1 MVSGLWRGMVW
12 KRMCQHERMAKAKR
26 HHFVPRAYLERFGR
40 DDRVAVRWRDRP
52 SIVVTGTQ
60 NVAVEAGFYTTEEL
74 DGSKSVI
81 VEEGLADIDGEAHAV
96 IETVLSDG
104 VLPESGSSQREML
117 AYYLAIQKSRTPEA
131 RGFASFPTD
140 VLVYAGG
147 RTVDSELIADY
158 LEHVHLG
165 FKPAAGEV
173 AGALTFVQTLTEL
186 YPPATRN
193 EIVTLPLSSFGKVAS
208 VLLSKHWSLEIARK
222 PRLITSDTPM
232 TIWNRP
238 SARDSYR
245 GRGVIDAEE
254 IHFPLSPGCQLVLT
268 PGPRPVVERIEP
280 KRVTRCNIDH
290 AAGCHR
296 FIVGHPDR
304 MRLLQELPLAEKRP
318 TIRFNE
324 APGYRRGPDGEL
336 TRMDGDILHT
346 WVQRFAPGLSSDRRR
361 R

>member
-1 MVSGLWRGMVW
+1 
-12 KRMCQHERMAKAKR
+12 MCQYAQMAKPKR

-52 SIVVTGTQ
+52 GTVVTGTQ
-60 NVAVEAGFYTTEEL
+60 NVAVEGGFYTTEEL

-96 IETVLSDG
+96 IEAVLSDG
-104 VLPESGSSQREML
+104 ILPGPGSSLRETL

-140 VLVYAGG
+140 VLAYACG
-147 RTVDSELIADY
+147 RPVDSELIADY
-158 LEHVHLG
+158 LERVHLG
-165 FKPAAGEV
+165 FKPTPGEV
-173 AGALTFVQTLTEL
+173 AGALTFVQALTEF

-193 EIVTLPLSSFGKVAS
+193 EIVTLPLSSVENVAS
-208 VLLSKHWSLEIARK
+208 VLLGKHWSLEVARK

-238 SARDSYR
+238 SAKDSYR
-245 GRGVIDAEE
+245 GRGIIDAEE
-254 IHFPLSPGCQLVLT
+254 IRFPLSPGHQLVLT
-268 PGPRPVVERIEP
+268 PGPRPAVERIEP
-280 KRVTRCNIDH
+280 KRVTYCNIDH

-304 MRLLQELPLAEKRP
+304 THLLRELPLALKRP
-318 TIRFNE
+318 TVRFNE
-324 APGYRRGPDGEL
+324 GPGYRRGPGGEL

-346 WVQRFAPGLSSDRRR
+346 WVQRFAPGPSIGRRR